1 MSYIILFF
9 YEKILTIIVKN
20 EIHVKRINEFSR
32 IAELGIPLLH
42 GGGVKS
48 LYGGSSGKTWYEK
61 LPPAPKNRK
70 RLALL

>member
-1 MSYIILFF
+1 MSDIILFF

-20 EIHVKRINEFSR
+20 EIQVKKINGFSR

-48 LYGGSSGKTWYEK
+48 LYGGSSGRVWNEK
-61 LPPAPKNRK
+61 LPP
-70 RLALL
+70 